1 LTTRVRP
8 SFVIPMKVAL
18 VHPWLVRMRGGE
30 KALEAIAELYPE
42 ADLFTLLSDPAR
54 LSEPLRRRR
63 IRTSWLDALPGARR
77 LYPRLFP
84 LHPAAYASLDLRG
97 YGLVITSDSSLA
109 KTVRIDADAVHVCW
123 CLTPP
128 RYLWDM
134 QEIYLASVGP
144 VARWTARLLF
154 PRLRRLD
161 REAAGRVHHFVA
173 ISEHV
178 RRRIERHYGRDAT
191 VIYPPVEA
199 FEPDL
204 AAPPGDYYL
213 AVGQL
218 VPYKRMDLAVLAS
231 KKLGRKLVVIGEG
244 PERRRIERLTGPGVS
259 MLGWQEDAVVR
270 RHLAA
275 CRALLFPGEEDF
287 GIVPVEAQMAGRP
300 VIAYRRG
307 GAVETVI
314 AGETGIFFDEQA
326 PDALAEAIYRFERG
340 EAGFS
345 REAIRRNALRF
356 ERGVFQR
363 RFEEFMRAK
372 GLRT

>member
-1 LTTRVRP
+1 
-8 SFVIPMKVAL
+8 
-18 VHPWLVRMRGGE
+18 
-30 KALEAIAELYPE
+30 
-42 ADLFTLLSDPAR
+42 
-54 LSEPLRRRR
+54 
-63 IRTSWLDALPGARR
+63 
-77 LYPRLFP
+77 
-84 LHPAAYASLDLRG
+84 
-97 YGLVITSDSSLA
+97 
-109 KTVRIDADAVHVCW
+109 
-123 CLTPP
+123 
-128 RYLWDM
+128 
-134 QEIYLASVGP
+134 
-144 VARWTARLLF
+144 
-154 PRLRRLD
+154 
-161 REAAGRVHHFVA
+161 
-173 ISEHV
+173 V

-191 VIYPPVEA
+191 VIHPPVEA
-199 FEPDL
+199 FEPDP
-204 AAPPGDYYL
+204 AVPPGDFYL
-213 AVGQL
+213 AVGQW
-218 VPYKRMDLAVLAS
+218 VPYKRMDLAILAAG
-231 KKLGRKLVVIGEG
+231 KLGRKLVVIGEG